1 MSLRRQMIAPVPE
14 ETERVARAAFPKG
27 NVYMTLRDEFGP
39 VYEDTEFAELYPVR
53 GQPAE
58 APWRLA
64 MVTVMQFAEG
74 LTDRQAADAVRGR
87 IDWKYALSL
96 ELTDAGFDYSVLSEF
111 RNRLVAGGAEQL
123 LLEILLKACEAKNL
137 LAGKGSQRT
146 DSTHMLAAIRQ
157 LNRLELVGETLRRA
171 LDDISQVAPD
181 WLRAHLLPE
190 WGERYNKPFDSY
202 RLPKTPAKREAL
214 AEAIGRDGY
223 FLLNAIYQPS
233 TPLAVRTLASM
244 DTLRRVWVQQ
254 YYVDEGGDSQW
265 RSSKSLGLPPSH
277 RMIASPDDLEARL
290 STKRDLTW
298 TGYKVHVTETC
309 TADQPRLITHVA
321 TTPATTH
328 DVKLTGPIQHDLAAK
343 NLKPDKHIVDGGYLE
358 ADLLMSSRQ
367 QGIDLIGPVPAD
379 KSWQATTEGALDHA
393 QFQIDWDLKQA
404 TCPAGKT
411 GIYYMEGTTRRSG
424 PNVHFTF
431 SATACHA
438 CPLQA
443 QCTRAK
449 KGGRTLTI
457 YPQEQYEVLQAARQ
471 RQETEEFKRL
481 YRTRAGVEG
490 TISQAVNGM
499 DLRFARYHGL
509 AKTHLQN
516 VATAAALNLVRV
528 ARWLMG
534 ERPRKTHVSPFA
546 SFALQF

>member
-1 MSLRRQMIAPVPE
+1 MSLRRQMIATVPE

-27 NVYMTLRDEFGP
+27 NVYMNLRDEIGP
-39 VYEDTEFAELYPVR
+39 VYADSEFVELYPVR

-96 ELTDAGFDYSVLSEF
+96 ELTDAGFHYSVLSEF
-111 RNRLVAGGAEQL
+111 RDRLVTGGAAQL
-123 LLEILLKACEAKNL
+123 LLETLLKACEAKNL
-137 LAGKGSQRT
+137 LTGKGSQRT

-171 LDDISQVAPD
+171 LDDLSQVAPE
-181 WLRAHLLPE
+181 WLRVHLLPE
-190 WGERYNKPFDSY
+190 WGERYSKPFDSY

-214 AEAIGRDGY
+214 AEAIGRDGHY
-223 FLLNAIYQPS
+223 LLNAIFQPG
-233 TPLAVRTLASM
+233 TPPNVRTLASIE
-244 DTLRRVWVQQ
+244 TLRRVWVQQ
-254 YYVDEGGDSQW
+254 YYVDEDGDSHW
-265 RSSKSLGLPPSH
+265 RSSKSLGLPPAH

-298 TGYKVHVTETC
+298 TGYKVHVT
-309 TADQPRLITHVA
+309 DHPRLITHVA

-328 DVKLTGPIQHDLAAK
+328 DVKLTDPIQRDLAAQ
-343 NLKPDKHIVDGGYLE
+343 NLKPQRHIVDGGYLE
-358 ADLLMSSRQ
+358 ADVLMSSRQ

-393 QFQIDWDLKQA
+393 QFQIDWDRKQA
-404 TCPAGKT
+404 ICPAGKT
-411 GIYYMEGTTRRSG
+411 SIYYMEGITRRSG

-431 SATACHA
+431 SAADCHA
-438 CPLQA
+438 CPLQTH
-443 QCTRAK
+443 CTRAK
-449 KGGRTLTI
+449 EGGRTLTI
-457 YPQEQYEVLQAARQ
+457 YPQQQYEVLQAARQ
-471 RQETEEFKRL
+471 RQKTEEFKRV

-490 TISQAVNGM
+490 TISQAVNAM
-499 DLRFARYHGL
+499 DLRVARYHGL

-516 VATAAALNLVRV
+516 VATAAAINLVRA

-534 ERPRKTHVSPFA
+534 DRPRKTQVSPFA

>member
-14 ETERVARAAFPKG
+14 ETKRVAQAAFPKG
-27 NVYMTLRDEFGP
+27 NIYITLRDEFGP
-39 VYEDTEFAELYPVR
+39 VYEDSHFVELYSVL

-111 RNRLVAGGAEQL
+111 RDRLVAGGAEQL
-123 LLEILLKACEAKNL
+123 LLETLLTACEAKNL
-137 LAGKGSQRT
+137 LAGKSSQRT
-146 DSTHMLAAIRQ
+146 DSTHILAAIRQ

-171 LDDISQVAPD
+171 LDDLSQVAPA
-181 WLRAHLLPE
+181 WLRVHLLPD
-190 WGERYNKPFDSY
+190 WGDRYSKPFDSY

-214 AEAIGRDGY
+214 AEVIGRDGY
-223 FLLNAIYQPS
+223 YLLNHLYQPD
-233 TPLAVRTLASM
+233 TPSEVRSLASM
-244 DTLRRVWVQQ
+244 ETLRRVWVQQ
-254 YYVDEGGDSQW
+254 YYLDGDGDSHW
-265 RSSKSLGLPPSH
+265 RNSKSWGLPPAH
-277 RMIASPDDLEARL
+277 HMIASPDDLEARL

-298 TGYKVHVTETC
+298 TGYKVHFTETC

-321 TTPATTH
+321 TTLATTP
-328 DVKLTGPIQHDLAAK
+328 DVKLTATIQRDLAARHRTPQTH
-343 NLKPDKHIVDGGYLE
+343 LVDGGYLE
-358 ADLLMSSRQ
+358 ADVLMSSRQ

-379 KSWQATTEGALDHA
+379 KSWQATTDGALDHA
-393 QFQIDWDLKQA
+393 QFQIDWDRQQA

-411 GIYYMEGTTRRSG
+411 SIYSMDGTTRRSG

-431 SATACHA
+431 SATDCHA
-438 CPLQA
+438 CPLHI

-449 KGGRTLTI
+449 QGGRTLTI
-457 YPQEQYEVLQAARQ
+457 YPREQYEVLQAARQ
-471 RQETEEFKRL
+471 RQETEEFKRV

-490 TISQAVNGM
+490 TISLAVTAM
-499 DLRFARYHGL
+499 DVRFARYHGL

-516 VATAAALNLVRV
+516 VATAAAITLVR
-528 ARWLMG
+528 AAHWLMG
-534 ERPRKTHVSPFA
+534 DRPRKTRVSPFA